1 MTSARA
7 RPRRP
12 FGRLAANR
20 IHGVL
25 FPAMSTTLSK
35 TRTDKRKARPKRKA
49 RRGRG
54 RPSRYTTE
62 LAADICRRL
71 ADGEPLRSICRDPA
85 MPDKATVLR
94 WLADK
99 AKADFRD
106 QYVHARE
113 MQADALFDEALE
125 IADETTGDL
134 TTDKDGKEIVRHE
147 NIQRSRLRVDTRKW
161 AAGKLA
167 PKRYGDKLQHTGEGG
182 GPIRVRPDL
191 SKLTDEELNALERIL
206 GRATDAR

>member
-1 MTSARA
+1 MVRGTKK
-7 RPRRP
+7 
-12 FGRLAANR
+12 
-20 IHGVL
+20 
-25 FPAMSTTLSK
+25 PAPA
-35 TRTDKRKARPKRKA
+35 KRK
-49 RRGRG
+49 RG
-54 RPSRYTTE
+54 RPSRYTPE
-62 LAADICRRL
+62 LAAKLCERL
-71 ADGEPLRSICRDPA
+71 AEGETLRAICRDEA

-94 WLADK
+94 WLGDK
-99 AKADFRD
+99 TKTDFRD
-106 QYVHARE
+106 QYAHARE

-182 GPIRVRPDL
+182 GPIRTEVDL
-191 SKLTDEELNALERIL
+191 TGIPTDVLRELRKLAARI
-206 GRATDAR
+206 

>member
-1 MTSARA
+1 MTATS
-7 RPRRP
+7 
-12 FGRLAANR
+12 
-20 IHGVL
+20 
-25 FPAMSTTLSK
+25 STT
-35 TRTDKRKARPKRKA
+35 RTNKRKAKPKPKA

-71 ADGEPLRSICRDPA
+71 ADGEPLRSICRDSA

-99 AKADFRD
+99 EKADFRD

-125 IADETTGDL
+125 IADDTTGDI
-134 TTDKDGKEIVRHE
+134 TTGKDDKETVNHE

-167 PKRYGDKLQHTGEGG
+167 PKLYGDKIQHTGEGG

-191 SKLTDEELNALERIL
+191 SKLTNEELDVLERIL

>member
-1 MTSARA
+1 M
-7 RPRRP
+7 
-12 FGRLAANR
+12 
-20 IHGVL
+20 V
-25 FPAMSTTLSK
+25 TTKKPVSK
-35 TRTDKRKARPKRKA
+35 RPKK
-49 RRGRG
+49 G
-54 RPSRYTTE
+54 RPSLYTE
-62 LAADICRRL
+62 ALAAKICQRL
-71 ADGEPLRSICRDPA
+71 AEGETLRSVCRDQA

-99 AKADFRD
+99 TKTDFRD
-106 QYVHARE
+106 QYAHARD

-125 IADETTGDL
+125 IADDASGDWAV
-134 TTDKDGKEIVRHE
+134 DKDGKKTLDHE
-147 NIQRSRLRVDTRKW
+147 HVQRSRLRVDTRKW

-191 SKLTDEELNALERIL
+191 SKLTDEELNVLERIL